1 MIHVFFYIHYSISI
15 LFILETHNQID
26 GL

>member
-1 MIHVFFYIHYSISI
+1 MIQVFFYIHYSISI
-15 LFILETHNQID
+15 LLILETHNQID